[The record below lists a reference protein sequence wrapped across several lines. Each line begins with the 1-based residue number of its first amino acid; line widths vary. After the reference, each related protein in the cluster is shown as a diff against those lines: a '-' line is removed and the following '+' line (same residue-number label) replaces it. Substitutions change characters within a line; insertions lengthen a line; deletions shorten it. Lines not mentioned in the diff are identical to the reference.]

1 MKKLLLLL
9 AFASATVAEA
19 QLLQSENF
27 NSLLNGDVGTDMTG
41 VTPGQDNWLT
51 FTSNGAAP
59 TTGTNAGNSNFQI
72 VDNGFDGTI
81 GLKIVSS
88 NGNKGNRF
96 MWKADFAALWDTRT
110 AGNEI
115 IEIEYDLFTGP
126 ATTST
131 AQVGVRLYGL
141 DGTTAR
147 VLNGFVYNMNT
158 RELEGVAY
166 LNNAGTFGTYLVNLA
181 AAPGLILNENTWYRI
196 GFAYDTVTGETIW
209 NPGTGST
216 GLPAAN
222 WAGPFLV
229 DEIDFISA
237 VPTTNAAES
246 EIIFDNLTVK
256 ATATEALL
264 GVTEIQD
271 VSFAVS
277 PNPATDIVTITTNEI
292 LNSVELFDVNGRVV
306 KNVDFKSSTNSNQ
319 VNVSDLSSGIYM
331 MKITSDK
338 GTATKKLVIE

>member
-9 AFASATVAEA
+9 SFASATFAEA
-19 QLLQSENF
+19 QILQSENF

-41 VTPGQDNWLT
+41 VTAGQDNWFT

-59 TTGTNAGNSNFQI
+59 TTGTNAANSNFQI

-88 NGNKGNRF
+88 NGNKGSRF
-96 MWKADFAALWDTRT
+96 MWKADFATLWGTRT
-110 AGNEI
+110 PGNEI

-126 ATTST
+126 TTTST

-141 DGTTAR
+141 DGTTSR
-147 VLNGFVYNMNT
+147 VLNGFVYNMGT
-158 RELEGVAY
+158 KELEGVAY

-181 AAPGLILNENTWYRI
+181 AAPGLILTENTWYRI

-222 WAGPFLV
+222 WAGPFLL
-229 DEIDFISA
+229 DEIDFVSA
-237 VPTTNAAES
+237 APTTNATES

-264 GVTEIQD
+264 GVAEIED
-271 VSFAVS
+271 ASFGVF
-277 PNPATDIVTITTNEI
+277 PNPANDIVTITTNET
-292 LNSVELFDVNGRVV
+292 LKSVELFDINGRMV
-306 KNVDFKSSTNSNQ
+306 KSVDFKSNAVNNQ

-331 MKITSDK
+331 MKIASDK
-338 GTATKKLVIE
+338 GTVTKKLIIE